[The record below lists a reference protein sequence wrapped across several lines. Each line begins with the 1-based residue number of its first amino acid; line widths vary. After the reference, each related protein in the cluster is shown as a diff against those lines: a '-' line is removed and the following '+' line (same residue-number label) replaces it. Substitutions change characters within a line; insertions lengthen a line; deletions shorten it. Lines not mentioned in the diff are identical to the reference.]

1 MLRKPVAHNMKP
13 PSDIALRAAT
23 MICTL
28 DEYEESGLGRDDI
41 QRLARTIDS
50 AGVLDLIEKFEITLD
65 ELQSAE
71 YELSQREST

>member
-1 MLRKPVAHNMKP
+1 MTPL
-13 PSDIALRAAT
+13 SDIALRAAT
-23 MICTL
+23 LICTL

-41 QRLARTIDS
+41 DRLARTIDS

-71 YELSQREST
+71 YELSQRDST